1 MKGVFTQKRKEAFI
15 NYFLQDR
22 FAGENG
28 MLLEDIDFG
37 WAKASMKVNASHLN
51 AAGMVMGGALFTLCD
66 FAFAAASNSY
76 GCMAIGTQMDFH
88 LLRAPKSE
96 KLEVQ
101 AVEIKRG
108 RTLGI
113 YEMCLR
119 DEEGQLCSKMTGTV
133 MIYKDRSLF
142 PGSIEF

>member
-15 NYFLQDR
+15 RYFLNDR
-22 FAGENG
+22 FASEND
-28 MLLEDIDFG
+28 MLLEDLDFG
-37 WAKASMKVNASHLN
+37 WAKASMKVNTSHLN

-76 GCMAIGTQMDFH
+76 GCVAVGSQMDFH
-88 LLRAPKSE
+88 LLKAPRSE

-108 RTLGI
+108 KTLGV
-113 YEMCLR
+113 YEMSLR
-119 DEEGQLCSKMTGTV
+119 DEEGQLCCKMTGTV
-133 MIYKDRSLF
+133 FIYKDKSLF